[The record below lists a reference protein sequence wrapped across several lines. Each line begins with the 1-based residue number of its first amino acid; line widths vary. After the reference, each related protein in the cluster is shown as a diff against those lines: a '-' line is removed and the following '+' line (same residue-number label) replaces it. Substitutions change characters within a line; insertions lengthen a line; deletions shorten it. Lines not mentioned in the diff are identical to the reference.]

1 MNDDAPRTALGFDYG
16 ERRIGVAVGQ
26 TVTHTASPLA
36 TLAARDGQPDWTAVK
51 RLVDDWR
58 PDVLVVGWPT
68 TADGAPHALAEPIAR
83 FARRLEGRF
92 GLKVE
97 FVDERLSS
105 HAAEEFA
112 RDGRHGVDARGI
124 DALAAA
130 LILETWLAPTPAREM
145 ESR

>member
-26 TVTHTASPLA
+26 TVTHTASPLT
-36 TLAARDGQPDWTAVK
+36 TLAARDGQPDWAALK

-58 PDVLVVGWPT
+58 PDVLVVGRPT

-92 GLKVE
+92 GLEVE

-112 RDGRHGVDARGI
+112 RDGRRGGDARGI

-145 ESR
+145 EPR